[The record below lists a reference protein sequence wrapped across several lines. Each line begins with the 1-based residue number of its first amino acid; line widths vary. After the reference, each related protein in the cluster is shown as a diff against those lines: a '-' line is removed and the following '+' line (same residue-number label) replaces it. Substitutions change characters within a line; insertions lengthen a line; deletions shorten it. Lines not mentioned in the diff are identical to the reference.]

1 LADPTP
7 FRAAAISLALAAL
20 ILTELAKVIVE
31 KKMTTRAINVLVISI
46 QTP

>member
-7 FRAAAISLALAAL
+7 FRAAAISFALASL

-31 KKMTTRAINVLVISI
+31 KKMTTRAVNVLMVFIL
-46 QTP
+46 TP